1 MVEWDYLLAESQ
13 RLEDRTRKIQDGER
27 VGLSEEEIEN
37 LSHEYLLWYGKCLS
51 VLPDDLKDKFR
62 TTYEGTFW
70 NAKIK
75 KFFEAAT
82 EVSLL
87 RPTDKAIDETIKEL
101 IPYWAYPFKQNFYP
115 HIRHQRQLLIEARE
129 RSQNARPSETV
140 MEEDSWISD
149 VRAFDVKLTQA
160 RQVIQAIRNEDEL
173 IQDVLRPIFEF
184 LAFEGITILHH
195 SGAPEHGKD
204 MVFYQRDNLNSFIFY
219 AVVACNKKIHT
230 NSSKT
235 SDSGHYAK
243 IIDQVSKC
251 YHEPWRDDNLKREA
265 YIDKVIVVTSSTI
278 ADAAMAYLRRWEE
291 KERRHLIFIDGER
304 LAGLLM
310 RLRLSR

>member
-87 RPTDKAIDETIKEL
+87 DAI
-101 IPYWAYPFKQNFYP
+101 PNF
-115 HIRHQRQLLIEARE
+115 
-129 RSQNARPSETV
+129 V
-140 MEEDSWISD
+140 
-149 VRAFDVKLTQA
+149 
-160 RQVIQAIRNEDEL
+160 
-173 IQDVLRPIFEF
+173 
-184 LAFEGITILHH
+184 
-195 SGAPEHGKD
+195 
-204 MVFYQRDNLNSFIFY
+204 
-219 AVVACNKKIHT
+219 
-230 NSSKT
+230 
-235 SDSGHYAK
+235 
-243 IIDQVSKC
+243 
-251 YHEPWRDDNLKREA
+251 
-265 YIDKVIVVTSSTI
+265 
-278 ADAAMAYLRRWEE
+278 
-291 KERRHLIFIDGER
+291 
-304 LAGLLM
+304 
-310 RLRLSR
+310 